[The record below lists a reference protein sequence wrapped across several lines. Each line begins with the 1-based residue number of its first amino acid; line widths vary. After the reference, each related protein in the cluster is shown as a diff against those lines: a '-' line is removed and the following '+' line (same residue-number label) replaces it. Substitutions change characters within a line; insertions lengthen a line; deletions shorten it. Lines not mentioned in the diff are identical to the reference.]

1 MLLFSSP
8 FRLLRGVTLRLP
20 PSGVLVVTYL
30 VLIVIGGLLLGLPVA
45 THGTISWS
53 DALFTA
59 TSAVTVTGLV
69 VVDTGGQ
76 FTLFGQIVIALLI
89 QLGGLGIVT
98 VGVLTLS
105 ILGLPIGLVHRRF
118 LRSELNQTSMGD
130 LLHLSLVILRVV
142 LICELAGVVLLAT
155 VFVPEFGWG
164 HGLWQAVF
172 HAVSAFNNA
181 GFGLFPDSL
190 SRWVTDPVVNITIMT
205 LFVIGGLGF
214 VVLADVIEFRSWNRC
229 SIHTKLM
236 LAGTAII
243 GLISVVLFALIEW
256 NNPGTLGQIETA
268 GGKLIASLFQA
279 LTPRTAGF
287 NTLDTAMTE
296 DATTLLTMVLMFIGG
311 GSASTAGGI
320 KVTTFVLLLL
330 GAAAFLKQHA
340 SPHAFGRSLDQ
351 TQVMKV
357 VALLASGLTV
367 LFAGALLLI
376 WTQEGEFLDLLFEAV
391 SAFATVGLS
400 RGATGDLN
408 EVGRAVVMALMF
420 LGRVGPLALGIFV
433 ATRVPPRIRYP
444 SGQIFLG

>member
-1 MLLFSSP
+1 MPVLENP
-8 FRLLRGVTLRLP
+8 YRLLKQTTLRLP
-20 PSGVLVVTYL
+20 PSGVLIVTYL
-30 VLIVIGGLLLGLPVA
+30 VLIFIGSLLLGLPMA
-45 THGTISWS
+45 SHEAISWS

-69 VVDTGGQ
+69 VLDTGGD
-76 FTLFGQIVIALLI
+76 FTLFGQAVIALLI

-98 VGVLTLS
+98 VAVLTLS
-105 ILGLPIGLVHRRF
+105 VLGLPIGLVHRRF

-130 LLHLSLVILRVV
+130 LLQISLVILRVV
-142 LICELAGVVLLAT
+142 LVCEILGIALLAI
-155 VFVPEFGWG
+155 VFVPEFGWAN
-164 HGLWQAVF
+164 GLWQATF
-172 HAVSAFNNA
+172 HAISAFNNA
-181 GFGLFPDSL
+181 GFGLFSDSL
-190 SRWVTDPVVNITIMT
+190 SRWVSDPLLNVTMIV

-214 VVLADVIEFRSWNRC
+214 VVLADVIEFRSWRRC

-243 GLISVVLFALIEW
+243 GIVSVFLFALLEW
-256 NNPGTLGQIETA
+256 NNPGTLGSMESWLD
-268 GGKLIASLFQA
+268 KLVASTFQA

-287 NTLDTAMTE
+287 NTIDTASTE
-296 DATTLLTMVLMFIGG
+296 DATTLLTLVLMFIGG

-330 GAAAFLKQHA
+330 GTSAFLKRHA
-340 SPHAFGRSLDQ
+340 NPYAFGRSLDQ

-357 VALLASGLTV
+357 VALLGSALAVVFIGAYV
-367 LFAGALLLI
+367 LIG
-376 WTQEGEFLDLLFEAV
+376 TQDGEFLDLLFEAV
-391 SAFATVGLS
+391 SAFGTVGLS
-400 RGATGDLN
+400 RGATGELDEL
-408 EVGRAVVMALMF
+408 GRVVVMILMF